1 MHTRLKVAVAVLIA
15 FAANGARAQGIPVID
30 IANLIQTIQQVL
42 NDITEIQNQ
51 VQQITQLQD
60 QLNSINGFR
69 NPSIGLEYRIDQV
82 SVHAGYY
89 ITALEP
95 GITTK
100 FVKMGLTY
108 WFLPVGKK
116 ENPSSFYAQLS
127 YLRGLNL
134 EYKDMNAGSVDVG
147 FRWMVWKGLHL
158 RIGAAKEGN
167 ATLRQRPA
175 EIAAAIQPRPGIR
188 GERIGDEPFRCQLRA
203 VQIAAG
209 EARAADKDLA
219 EFDLVIPAKAE
230 MTEGEG

>member
-1 MHTRLKVAVAVLIA
+1 MLCGHKTDNTVKHILSTLSIAIVLTTQ
-15 FAANGARAQGIPVID
+15 AQSRFPKHE
-30 IANLIQTIQQVL
+30 L
-42 NDITEIQNQ
+42 
-51 VQQITQLQD
+51 
-60 QLNSINGFR
+60 SINGFR

-158 RIGAAKEGN
+158 RIGALALVAPDKDVRIN
-167 ATLRQRPA
+167 PT
-175 EIAAAIQPRPGIR
+175 PGI
-188 GERIGDEPFRCQLRA
+188 GYAITF
-203 VQIAAG
+203 
-209 EARAADKDLA
+209 
-219 EFDLVIPAKAE
+219 
-230 MTEGEG
+230 